1 MSGSDQELEVKLCLT
16 DLPALKARLE
26 SLGARLIQPR
36 THENNLRF
44 DTPGGDLT
52 RSFQVLRLR
61 QDSAVRITYKGPS
74 DYIEGVRSRREIEFL
89 VGDFEAARALFEALG
104 YQVSVIYEKYR
115 AAYVLEGVEITLDEL
130 PYGDFIEIEGP
141 DAKSI
146 HAVAQELVVDWG
158 ARIPESYTVLFE
170 RLRGVLGFSFRDL
183 TFKNFEDLEV
193 TPETLGVQPADLGI
207 QST

>member
-1 MSGSDQELEVKLCLT
+1 MSGSDQELEVKLYLT

-52 RSFQVLRLR
+52 RSFRALRLR

-74 DYIEGVRSRREIEFL
+74 DYIDGVRSRREIEFV
-89 VGDFEAARALFEALG
+89 VGDFEAARALFEGLG

-115 AAYVLEGVEITLDEL
+115 AAYELEGVEITLDEL

-141 DAKSI
+141 DAESI
-146 HAVAQELVVDWG
+146 RAVAQRLVVDWG
-158 ARIPESYTVLFE
+158 ARIPKSYTVLFE